1 MINSS
6 KTLVSVV
13 LSATEASKNEAQL
26 RHELE
31 NALEAACMA
40 ESIPWTP
47 FQLERALKEAGKPTK
62 FADVAHGAVI
72 IEYEPPKSFSGR
84 AGSKAV
90 HARKQAEE
98 YAVLISAEEGRHLSK
113 YVLVAWDGSHI
124 CYGRFED
131 TGPVW
136 EDVVLFDANCADRLL
151 TVLKHDGMPLVHPQL
166 LQALVGPD
174 SKYGISLIPE
184 LFASV
189 CEAVASAN
197 TSKTKMLFSEWR
209 RLFSQVVGFQPAQ
222 MKTLLSRQELSHN
235 QPLGCPFN
243 RS

>member
-6 KTLVSVV
+6 KALVSVV

-113 YVLVAWDGSHI
+113 YIHG
-124 CYGRFED
+124 CMGRF
-131 TGPVW
+131 PH
-136 EDVVLFDANCADRLL
+136 LL
-151 TVLKHDGMPLVHPQL
+151 WTFRGYRP
-166 LQALVGPD
+166 
-174 SKYGISLIPE
+174 
-184 LFASV
+184 
-189 CEAVASAN
+189 C
-197 TSKTKMLFSEWR
+197 
-209 RLFSQVVGFQPAQ
+209 
-222 MKTLLSRQELSHN
+222 
-235 QPLGCPFN
+235 LGG
-243 RS
+243 RSSF